1 MTKQDADVAKRD
13 RENDAEEGDPKSRD
27 SRSLG
32 KGGKKSGGSDR
43 GEAGTGE
50 QEASNNEV
58 ESRRRHFTML
68 RSFTP
73 ADLLTLANASCGM
86 GAILLA
92 VRFVSGGGTGL
103 IWAALVLLPVA
114 LVCDFLDGYVAR
126 KTGRASI
133 LGADLDSLS
142 DIVSFGVAPAVIGH
156 ALGLNGVWD
165 SFVLVFFV
173 ACGISRLAR
182 FNVTAEDMSD
192 ESGKVSHFEGTP
204 IPTSV
209 LIAVALAVL
218 LALGR
223 VGPELPLGAV
233 SVAGWDFHPFVLVY
247 LLSGAAMVSA
257 TLKIPKP

>member
-1 MTKQDADVAKRD
+1 MTKQDQRDAQGEDKGIGAKRAQRKGD
-13 RENDAEEGDPKSRD
+13 NGPEEGDPK
-27 SRSLG
+27 G
-32 KGGKKSGGSDR
+32 DR
-43 GEAGTGE
+43 A
-50 QEASNNEV
+50 
-58 ESRRRHFTML
+58 ESKRGHPQHFSML

-92 VRFVSGGGTGL
+92 VRYVAAGGSGSVAT
-103 IWAALVLLPVA
+103 ALALLPIA

-126 KTGRASI
+126 KTGRASV

-165 SFVLVFFV
+165 SLILVFFV

-182 FNVTAEDMSD
+182 FNVTADAMSD

-209 LIAVALAVL
+209 LIVLALAVF

-223 VGPELPLGAV
+223 VGSDIPLGEAT
-233 SVAGWDFHPFVLVY
+233 VAGWRFHPFVLVY
-247 LLSGAAMVSA
+247 FFNGAAMVSA